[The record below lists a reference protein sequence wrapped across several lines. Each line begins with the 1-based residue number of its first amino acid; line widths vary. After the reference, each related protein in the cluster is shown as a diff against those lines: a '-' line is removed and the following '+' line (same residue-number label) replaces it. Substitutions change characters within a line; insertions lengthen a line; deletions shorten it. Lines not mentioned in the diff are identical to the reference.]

1 MPAPVGCAGSDG
13 HNRSVFKLLL
23 ALHLLFAI
31 FAIGP
36 LAHAATTAA
45 RGVRKSDPAA
55 TTASVRMLR
64 VYSWASV
71 LVVVAGA
78 ALMSVRRNGEKV
90 GEFSDLWIWLSL
102 VLWLVSVV
110 LILAVAVPALTRVS
124 RRLGEGAA
132 VSTMTLRV
140 AAVGGI
146 VGVLFA
152 AIVFLMVYRPGS

>member
-1 MPAPVGCAGSDG
+1 MPALAGCAGSDG

-55 TTASVRMLR
+55 TAASVRMLR

>member
-1 MPAPVGCAGSDG
+1 MPARAGCAVSDG

-45 RGVRKSDPAA
+45 RGVRKSDPSA
-55 TTASVRMLR
+55 TAASVRMLR
-64 VYSWASV
+64 IYSWASV
-71 LVVVAGA
+71 LVVVAGG
-78 ALMSVRRNGEKV
+78 ALMSVKRNGEKV
-90 GEFSDLWIWLSL
+90 GEFTDLWIWLSL

-110 LILAVAVPALTRVS
+110 LILAVAVPTLTRVT
-124 RRLGEGAA
+124 RQLGEGGA
-132 VSTMTLRV
+132 VSTMTGRV

-152 AIVFLMVYRPGS
+152 VIVFLMVYRPGS

>member
-1 MPAPVGCAGSDG
+1 M
-13 HNRSVFKLLL
+13 FKLLL
-23 ALHLLFAI
+23 AIHLLFAI

-55 TTASVRMLR
+55 TAASVRMLR

-78 ALMSVRRNGEKV
+78 ALMSVKRNGEKV

-110 LILAVAVPALTRVS
+110 LILTVAVPALTRVT
-124 RRLGEGAA
+124 RQLGEGAA
-132 VSTMTLRV
+132 VSTMTGRI
-140 AAVGGI
+140 AAIGGI